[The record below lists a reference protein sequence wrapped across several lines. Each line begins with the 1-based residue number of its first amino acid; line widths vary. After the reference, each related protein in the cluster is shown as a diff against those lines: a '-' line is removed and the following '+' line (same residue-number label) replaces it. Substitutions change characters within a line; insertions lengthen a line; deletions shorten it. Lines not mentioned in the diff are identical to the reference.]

1 MVAGSGR
8 RDAIAL
14 IGALVLVAVPVWIVR
29 EIRTSDSPVNT
40 ATVYAAYLTAAMLA
54 LTLLAFLIPWWWKG
68 RRAAV
73 VPATVVQVTTAA
85 DQLAQH
91 MLASWRQEAKD
102 RRISTPAP
110 IRVRWQWGP
119 AEVTP
124 PLAQVTAAPVAGT
137 GPRPLPE
144 PGPDKPNPD
153 QPGVLLEAG
162 IVTRAARR
170 GLYCRLPHG
179 RLVLLGGPGAG
190 KTGAMILLLLAALEH
205 RRSAPGPRATS
216 NT

>member
-73 VPATVVQVTTAA
+73 DQHACADPGPVAVGTGRGDAPAGAG
-85 DQLAQH
+85 
-91 MLASWRQEAKD
+91 D
-102 RRISTPAP
+102 RRPSGRHWPAP
-110 IRVRWQWGP
+110 P
-119 AEVTP
+119 AR
-124 PLAQVTAAPVAGT
+124 T
-137 GPRPLPE
+137 GP
-144 PGPDKPNPD
+144 
-153 QPGVLLEAG
+153 
-162 IVTRAARR
+162 
-170 GLYCRLPHG
+170 
-179 RLVLLGGPGAG
+179 
-190 KTGAMILLLLAALEH
+190 
-205 RRSAPGPRATS
+205 
-216 NT
+216 